1 MYPQEACRICKAP
14 SSPTA
19 AQYFKLFK
27 PQNWRKRS
35 IEAQTQLYGVA
46 QDKERIYMEQ
56 QHAIRYLALS
66 QEELIDAGAFDLQMS
81 IAALE
86 KGLLDF
92 EKGKILFP
100 DKIVQIFDQET
111 QDRIN
116 CLPATLL
123 EEGVCGVKW
132 VSVFPQNPRKFG
144 TQNLSA
150 IIVLSSLENGYPV
163 CVMDGTLCSN
173 MRVASMGAVAA
184 RKLAREDSEVI
195 GFIGAGEQAKLH
207 LLGMKAA
214 RPGLKVC
221 KLASKYPEEETVFI
235 RQLSR
240 YLPDMQFIACNGNM
254 EAAMRDSDILVTATS
269 AQAPLL
275 KADWIKEG
283 AFYSHIGGWED
294 EYAVVQKADKIVCDD
309 WQTVK
314 HRTQTVS
321 RCYKDGVIGDSDIY
335 ANIVELLDGSK
346 PGRENEKEFI
356 YFNAVGLAYTDISIA
371 YAMYT
376 RAREAGKGHMQ
387 DLQGSMIFDKTDLK
401 LHL

>member
-1 MYPQEACRICKAP
+1 M
-14 SSPTA
+14 
-19 AQYFKLFK
+19 
-27 PQNWRKRS
+27 
-35 IEAQTQLYGVA
+35 
-46 QDKERIYMEQ
+46 
-56 QHAIRYLALS
+56 
-66 QEELIDAGAFDLQMS
+66 
-81 IAALE
+81 
-86 KGLLDF
+86 
-92 EKGKILFP
+92 
-100 DKIVQIFDQET
+100 
-111 QDRIN
+111 
-116 CLPATLL
+116 
-123 EEGVCGVKW
+123 
-132 VSVFPQNPRKFG
+132 
-144 TQNLSA
+144 
-150 IIVLSSLENGYPV
+150 LSSLENGYPV

-254 EAAMRDSDILVTATS
+254 EAGMRDSDILVTATS

>member
-1 MYPQEACRICKAP
+1 
-14 SSPTA
+14 
-19 AQYFKLFK
+19 
-27 PQNWRKRS
+27 
-35 IEAQTQLYGVA
+35 
-46 QDKERIYMEQ
+46 MEQ

-240 YLPDMQFIACNGNM
+240 YLPDMQFIACNG
-254 EAAMRDSDILVTATS
+254 
-269 AQAPLL
+269 
-275 KADWIKEG
+275 KG

-387 DLQGSMIFDKTDLK
+387 DLQGSMIFDKADLK

>member
-1 MYPQEACRICKAP
+1 MYTTTDFFIRLVLASLFGAMIGLERELRAKEAGTRTHFLVAMGSALFTILSQYGFDAALKDYASLASFDPSRI
-14 SSPTA
+14 A
-19 AQYFKLFK
+19 AQVV
-27 PQNWRKRS
+27 
-35 IEAQTQLYGVA
+35 TG
-46 QDKERIYMEQ
+46 
-56 QHAIRYLALS
+56 
-66 QEELIDAGAFDLQMS
+66 
-81 IAALE
+81 
-86 KGLLDF
+86 
-92 EKGKILFP
+92 
-100 DKIVQIFDQET
+100 
-111 QDRIN
+111 
-116 CLPATLL
+116 
-123 EEGVCGVKW
+123 
-132 VSVFPQNPRKFG
+132 
-144 TQNLSA
+144 
-150 IIVLSSLENGYPV
+150 
-163 CVMDGTLCSN
+163 
-173 MRVASMGAVAA
+173 
-184 RKLAREDSEVI
+184 I

-207 LLGMKAA
+207 LLGLKAA

>member
-1 MYPQEACRICKAP
+1 
-14 SSPTA
+14 
-19 AQYFKLFK
+19 
-27 PQNWRKRS
+27 
-35 IEAQTQLYGVA
+35 
-46 QDKERIYMEQ
+46 MEQ

-132 VSVFPQNPRKFG
+132 VSVFPQNPHKFG

-346 PGRENEKEFI
+346 PARENEKEFI